1 MRSHTDMNLLVL
13 AKLIDKS
20 TNMLP
25 VEEFYHGNDICQ
37 SFHCSDNTGA
47 DTVFLHKMGTFF
59 FEQKLQSCSERKGIG
74 IKLQSRD
81 MFCPF

>member
-1 MRSHTDMNLLVL
+1 MNLLVL

-47 DTVFLHKMGTFF
+47 DTVFYTKWARSSLSKNCSHV
-59 FEQKLQSCSERKGIG
+59 QKGRGLV
-74 IKLQSRD
+74 
-81 MFCPF
+81 